1 MEQILIVVGTG
12 LGSFVIGWMIARFT
26 TETKMRREQT
36 RRELELQ
43 KMSTFASYIN
53 SMQGGQK

>member
-1 MEQILIVVGTG
+1 MQNIIIIVAAG
-12 LGSFVIGWMIARFT
+12 LVSFVIGWVVSRYH

-43 KMSTFASYIN
+43 KMATFASYIKN
-53 SMQGGQK
+53 MQGGN